1 MNPSF
6 ALQTWVM
13 TRRSVMGLLRQPW
26 WIGIT
31 LVQPVIWLLLFGALF
46 KSVVEIPGFEAESY
60 YDFLVPGVAIMTAVF
75 GAGWSGMGILDD
87 MDRGVTDRLLTSPI
101 GRVPI
106 VMGLLLQVV
115 LSVWIQ
121 ALIITGLGAIVGA
134 SYPGGVAGIVV
145 MIVCSGLLA
154 LAIGACSSAIALL
167 SRQEETMIGVVTFFT
182 LPLTFLSSTFMQL
195 SLAPDWIEQ
204 VARFN
209 PVNWAV
215 EASRSAVGADADW
228 GMILP
233 RMGGLIVIA
242 GLCVFWAASA
252 FKTYQKSI

>member
-6 ALQTWVM
+6 AMQTWVI
-13 TRRSVMGLLRQPW
+13 TRRHVMGLLRQPW

-46 KSVVEIPGFEAESY
+46 KSVVEIPGFEATSY

-75 GAGWSGMGILDD
+75 GAGWSGMALLDD
-87 MDRGVTDRLLTSPI
+87 MDRGVTDRFLVSPI

-106 VMGLLLQVV
+106 ILGLLIQVTA
-115 LSVWIQ
+115 SVWIQ

-134 SYPGGVAGIVV
+134 TYPGGVEGILV
-145 MIVCSGLLA
+145 MILCSGLLA
-154 LAIGACSSAIALL
+154 VAVGGCSAAIALL
-167 SRQEETMIGVVTFFT
+167 SGQEETMIGVVTFFT

-195 SLAPDWIEQ
+195 SLAPSWIET
-204 VARFN
+204 AAKFN

-215 EASRSAVGADADW
+215 EASRSGVSDAADW
-228 GMILP
+228 DAIFA
-233 RMGGLIVIA
+233 RMGGLVVVA
-242 GLCVFWAASA
+242 GLAIFWAVSA
-252 FKTYQKSI
+252 FRTYQKSI

>member
-6 ALQTWVM
+6 ALQKWVI
-13 TRRSVMGLLRQPW
+13 TRRHVMALLRQPW

-46 KSVVEIPGFEAESY
+46 KSVVEIPGFEATSY

-75 GAGWSGMGILDD
+75 GAGWSGMALLDD
-87 MDRGVTDRLLTSPI
+87 MDRGVTDRLLVSPI

-106 VMGLLLQVV
+106 VLGLLIQVTA
-115 LSVWIQ
+115 SVWIQ

-134 SYPGGVAGIVV
+134 SYPGGAVGILV
-145 MIVCSGLLA
+145 MMLCSGLLA
-154 LAIGACSSAIALL
+154 VAIGACSSAIALL
-167 SRQEETMIGVVTFFT
+167 SRQEETMIGAVTFFT

-195 SLAPDWIEQ
+195 SLAPDWIET
-204 VARFN
+204 VAKAN

-215 EASRSAVGADADW
+215 EASRVAVAGEAEA
-228 GMILP
+228 GEVLARI
-233 RMGGLIVIA
+233 GGLLGVA
-242 GLCVFWAASA
+242 VLAVFWAVSA
-252 FKTYQKSI
+252 FRTYQKSI